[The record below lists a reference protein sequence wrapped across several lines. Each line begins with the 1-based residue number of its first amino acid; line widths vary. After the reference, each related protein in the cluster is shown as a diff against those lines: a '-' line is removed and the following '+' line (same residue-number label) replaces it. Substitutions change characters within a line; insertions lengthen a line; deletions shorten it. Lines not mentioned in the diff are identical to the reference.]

1 MFDQSFIKKTF
12 DIRFITKAALPNFLG
27 LLRHWREQN
36 EFYLGINS
44 ILDKR
49 LLNPSWNICVVKLN

>member
-27 LLRHWREQN
+27 LLRHWVYISN
-36 EFYLGINS
+36 IKINV
-44 ILDKR
+44 
-49 LLNPSWNICVVKLN
+49 NV